1 MSAVMHIL
9 AYTPFIHPLPVWDYW
24 MALLLPLVGLFSIA
38 YKSIKCRT
46 MAEVP
51 RESLHIFVLC
61 LLGMAGA
68 AAALWGIV
76 RVMELGV

>member
-1 MSAVMHIL
+1 MTAALHIL
-9 AYTPFIHPLPVWDYW
+9 AYTPFVNPLPVWDYW
-24 MALLLPLVGLFSIA
+24 MALLPPLVGLFSIA
-38 YKSIKCRT
+38 YKGIKCRT

-51 RESLHIFVLC
+51 RESAHIFVLC
-61 LLGMAGA
+61 LLGIAAA